1 MRPTRSM
8 RAEDVD
14 RRWWVFDVQDL
25 VVGRAATE
33 VARILRGKH
42 KPTFTPHVDDGDFV
56 IVINAAGL
64 RLTGRKAEQKLY
76 HRYSGYPG
84 GLRTVTAGRLLDKRP
99 ERLFETVVRGMMP
112 KNPLGRRMARK
123 LKVYAGPN
131 HPHKAQ
137 KPAPLEI
144 GR

>member
-1 MRPTRSM
+1 MRPTRST

-56 IVINAAGL
+56 IVINAGGL

-84 GLRTVTAGRLLDKRP
+84 GLRSVTAGRLLDKRP

>member
-56 IVINAAGL
+56 IVINAGGL